1 MFDKHGRLLDP
12 GILKSLPSCRSPGED
27 GVPYEWYK
35 ALWPILGSLLVN
47 TWNQSRDAVGGMLPA
62 SSRSA
67 LIHLIY
73 KGSGD
78 PEDISNY
85 RPIALLAAEYKLL
98 ARCMARRLLPLLESL
113 IHPDQTYGM
122 STRSIEQNIRVKAD
136 LLRWCDQLG
145 RRF

>member
-1 MFDKHGRLLDP
+1 
-12 GILKSLPSCRSPGED
+12 
-27 GVPYEWYK
+27 
-35 ALWPILGSLLVN
+35 
-47 TWNQSRDAVGGMLPA
+47 MLPA

-85 RPIALLAAEYKLL
+85 RPIALLAAEYKRF
-98 ARCMARRLLPLLESL
+98 ARCMARRLLPLMESL

-122 STRSIEQNIRVKAD
+122 SRRSIEQNISVSRLTFFSGATSWGTQI
-136 LLRWCDQLG
+136 LNLRA
-145 RRF
+145 